1 MICTGKMPTYVHV
14 FNLLWK
20 WGVILQKVQVK
31 PVSPPSSAPKEKDT
45 EEVKVNERGEESN
58 EGVKDSSSSGSPEQA
73 EGLEGKGEPLK
84 PVVNSEKD
92 PTEVEETKE
101 GRENTGNKAEEGQ
114 GEWEGQHCPQDIKP
128 SQA

>member
-1 MICTGKMPTYVHV
+1 MICTRKMPTYVHV

-20 WGVILQKVQVK
+20 MGVILQKEQVK
-31 PVSPPSSAPKEKDT
+31 PVSPPSKEKDT

-58 EGVKDSSSSGSPEQA
+58 EGVKDGSSTGSPEQA
-73 EGLEGKGEPLK
+73 GGSEGKGEPLK

-114 GEWEGQHCPQDIKP
+114 GECEGQHCPQDIMP